1 LLSIEPLLND
11 EDAFDFLVNPAAQEK
26 WIEVTD
32 ATNVICSLAKDVGVN
47 IAFGTDLPMDRELA
61 PSRAVPREA
70 GELVHTLRSPQDS
83 DVGERDAA
91 RPVRAQDVLSGQT
104 LCGIQ
109 EGACADMILVYETPL
124 EDLDL
129 VADPEVDFVVIMKD
143 GVVYKNALR

>member
-1 LLSIEPLLND
+1 
-11 EDAFDFLVNPAAQEK
+11 
-26 WIEVTD
+26 
-32 ATNVICSLAKDVGVN
+32 
-47 IAFGTDLPMDRELA
+47 MDRELA

-91 RPVRAQDVLSGQT
+91 RPVRAPDVLSGQT

-109 EGACADMILVYETPL
+109 EGPCADMILVYETPL